1 MVEPEHA
8 AGSYNVRP
16 FLVKFCNVLWPLIL
30 QFLWFFFQKWRYVFQ
45 ICHSSF
51 MMQCIMPLNEFGTLL
66 YLYL

>member
-30 QFLWFFFQKWRYVFQ
+30 QFLWFFFKSGGMFSKSATVV
-45 ICHSSF
+45 S
-51 MMQCIMPLNEFGTLL
+51 
-66 YLYL
+66 